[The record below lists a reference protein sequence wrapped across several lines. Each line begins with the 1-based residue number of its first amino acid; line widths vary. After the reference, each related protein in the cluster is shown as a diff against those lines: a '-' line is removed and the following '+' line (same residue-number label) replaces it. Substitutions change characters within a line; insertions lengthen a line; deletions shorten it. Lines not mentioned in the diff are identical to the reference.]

1 MNDITPAPT
10 TEMPPP
16 MELALCAS
24 FGSFAQWRDSFL
36 AIGAAHG
43 AEAGS
48 VELVF
53 IPGEGA
59 LRNRWA
65 AGAASGHGNALLA
78 LPLPVEAGS
87 FVAGIAWPAVYE
99 RYQHAVHAA
108 SEPFAARQDDV
119 GDALVLDVRRA
130 GIFATAPTMLPGASW
145 RDPAAVREWAGALP
159 TGRELIVYCVYGHE
173 VGRAT
178 ALRLRARGLNAR
190 FLEGGID
197 AWQSA
202 GRATVPNTD
211 ADAQ

>member
-1 MNDITPAPT
+1 MSHIVQAPT
-10 TEMPPP
+10 AGMPPP

-24 FGSFAQWRDSFL
+24 FGSLAQWRGSFV
-36 AIGAAHG
+36 AVATTHG

-53 IPGEGA
+53 VAGEGA

-65 AGAASGHGNALLA
+65 AGAPGERDTALLA
-78 LPLPVEAGS
+78 LPLPADAAT
-87 FVAGIAWPAVYE
+87 FVAGIDWPAVYE

-108 SEPFAARQDDV
+108 SEPFAARQDDL

-130 GIFATAPTMLPGASW
+130 GIFAAAPTMLPGASW
-145 RDPAAVREWAGALP
+145 RDPVAVREWAVALLP
-159 TGRELIVYCVYGHE
+159 ERALIVYCVYGHE

-178 ALRLRARGLNAR
+178 ALRLRALGLNAR

-202 GRATVPNTD
+202 GRATVTK
-211 ADAQ
+211 ADAR